1 MKNIAIY
8 PGSFDPVTNGHIDII
23 KRAVKLFDH
32 VYIVVSKNY
41 EKKPLF
47 SIEERVNLLKRCLAE
62 LNIKNISVDSFSGF
76 IYEYA
81 QSKNASTIV
90 RGLRTMNDFE
100 KEHQLFTYNYRL
112 SNKKVDTIFLCAELE
127 NLFTSSS
134 TVKEVVFFKGD
145 PSPYVPQIVYQAILK
160 KMKTI

>member
-32 VYIVVSKNY
+32 VYIVVSKNF
-41 EKKPLF
+41 EKSPLF
-47 SIEERVNLLKRCLAE
+47 SIEERVELLRQCIHE
-62 LNIKNISVDSFSGF
+62 LDIKKLTIDSFSGF

-81 QSKNASTIV
+81 KSKNDSTIV
-90 RGLRTMNDFE
+90 RGLRTMSDFE

-112 SNKKVDTIFLCAELE
+112 SNKQIDTIFLCAELE
-127 NLFTSSS
+127 NIFTSSS
-134 TVKEVVFFKGD
+134 TVKEVVSFKGD
-145 PSPYVPQIVYQAILK
+145 PSRYVPKYYNEAIQK
-160 KMKTI
+160 KMK

>member
-1 MKNIAIY
+1 
-8 PGSFDPVTNGHIDII
+8 
-23 KRAVKLFDH
+23 
-32 VYIVVSKNY
+32 
-41 EKKPLF
+41 
-47 SIEERVNLLKRCLAE
+47 
-62 LNIKNISVDSFSGF
+62 
-76 IYEYA
+76 
-81 QSKNASTIV
+81 
-90 RGLRTMNDFE
+90 MNDFE